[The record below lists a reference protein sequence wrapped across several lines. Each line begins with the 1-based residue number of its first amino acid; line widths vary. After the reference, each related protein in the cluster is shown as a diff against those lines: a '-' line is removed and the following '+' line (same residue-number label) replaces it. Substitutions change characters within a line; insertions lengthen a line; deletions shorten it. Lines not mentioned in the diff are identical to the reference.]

1 MVSEVY
7 HEEVYPEV
15 PFLFPY
21 GDSVLFLCPTLQT
34 RQKHLSLV
42 QSEILKGAAVCST
55 IQV

>member
-15 PFLFPY
+15 PFLIPY
-21 GDSVLFLCPTLQT
+21 GDSVLFLCPTPT
-34 RQKHLSLV
+34 SF
-42 QSEILKGAAVCST
+42 SSSMEILKGAAVCST